1 MLHNIN
7 LLPWREVQREAYRQ
21 HFIHLLIL
29 GVLLA
34 LGVQGGAGSYLE
46 QQKQQQQGRLD
57 FLNQHIRQLD
67 ERLHALKVTEQEHK
81 ALLTRLKVVEAL
93 QQKRNKST
101 DFMHLMPELIPEGVY
116 VDKIKMNG
124 QEVEMNGISDST
136 ARLATMLDNLE
147 KSPQLSAVGMHSI
160 VSGNRRFGKQF
171 QSFKVSFLFHTSDQ
185 VVQKPAQ
192 KEASHD

>member
-1 MLHNIN
+1 MLHTIN
-7 LLPWREVQREAYRQ
+7 LLPWRETQRENYRQ

-34 LGVQGGAGSYLE
+34 LGAQWLAGSYFE
-46 QQKQQQQGRLD
+46 QQNQQQQGRLD

-67 ERLHALKVTEQEHK
+67 QRLNALKVTEQEHK
-81 ALLTRLKVVEAL
+81 ALLTRLNVVEAL

-101 DFMHLMPELIPEGVY
+101 EFMHLMPDLIPEGVY

-124 QEVEMNGISDST
+124 QEVEMSGISDST
-136 ARLATMLDNLE
+136 ARLATMLDHLE
-147 KSPQLSAVGMHSI
+147 KSPQLSEVGMHSI

-171 QSFKVSFLFHTSDQ
+171 QSFKVSFLFHASEQ
-185 VVQKPAQ
+185 VALKPV
-192 KEASHD
+192 KEVGTHD